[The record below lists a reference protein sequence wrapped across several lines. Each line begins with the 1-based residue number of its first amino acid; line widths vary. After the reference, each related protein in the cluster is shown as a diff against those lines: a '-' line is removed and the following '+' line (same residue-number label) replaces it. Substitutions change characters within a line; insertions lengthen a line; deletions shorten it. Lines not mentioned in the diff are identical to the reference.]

1 MAQLGREAKKKSLPL
16 IEELREAGVKTMG
29 ALGKGSIKLKIAD
42 KFNVLYTVLIGL
54 TEVRD
59 GTAIIRDMEK
69 GVQETVDFDDVT
81 ERLVE
86 LIGDENLDK
95 YTPGELLYS

>member
-1 MAQLGREAKKKSLPL
+1 MHL
-16 IEELREAGVKTMG
+16 V
-29 ALGKGSIKLKIAD
+29 KGSINIQLKIAD

-69 GVQETVDFDDVT
+69 GIQETVNFEDVT

-86 LIGDENLDK
+86 L
-95 YTPGELLYS
+95 YW

>member
-1 MAQLGREAKKKSLPL
+1 M
-16 IEELREAGVKTMG
+16 
-29 ALGKGSIKLKIAD
+29 
-42 KFNVLYTVLIGL
+42 
-54 TEVRD
+54 RD

-69 GVQETVDFDDVT
+69 GIQETVNFEDVT